1 MLTYFQKWGNSV
13 VLLKVY
19 SFEVAM
25 KIFYRS
31 STVYS
36 ECAARKKTLI
46 DSLENKLNHGIER

>member
-1 MLTYFQKWGNSV
+1 MRGFSTLVRKFF
-13 VLLKVY
+13 LL
-19 SFEVAM
+19 EIAM
-25 KIFYRS
+25 KMFYRS